1 MSSNNMLKILCN
13 LPVILLF
20 LYFIPFVGVCL
31 IVLRFFTYKGSKKQ
45 FISSSL
51 ITVGVLIII
60 PKILGG
66 LLSLIKIEDD
76 IPYLKDILNSDIY
89 VKLFD
94 YSKFIL
100 TIGIILLI
108 VSAIFKTISNKI
120 SNIASSYINNY
131 QKEMK
136 EVSKQNDMEIK
147 LKQERAKTTRVVYCP
162 NCGAD
167 NILAEKVGKCK
178 YCRQDIQ

>member
-1 MSSNNMLKILCN
+1 MNSNNMLKILCS

-31 IVLRFFTYKGSKKQ
+31 IVLRCFVYNGKKQ

-51 ITVGVLIII
+51 ITIGVLILI
-60 PKILGG
+60 PKIIGEV
-66 LLSLIKIEDD
+66 LSFIKIKGD
-76 IPYLKDILNSDIY
+76 IPYLNDILNSDIY
-89 VKLFD
+89 IKLFG
-94 YSKFIL
+94 YSKLIL
-100 TIGIILLI
+100 IVGIILLI

-120 SNIASSYINNY
+120 SNFVSSYINNY
-131 QKEMK
+131 QKEMS
-136 EVSKQNDMEIK
+136 EISKQNDMEIK
-147 LKQERAKTTRVVYCP
+147 LKQEKAKTTRVVNCP

-167 NILAEKVGKCK
+167 NMVTEKVGKCK

>member
-1 MSSNNMLKILCN
+1 MLKILCS

-31 IVLRFFTYKGSKKQ
+31 IVLRCFIYRGSKKQ
-45 FISSSL
+45 FISNSL
-51 ITVGVLIII
+51 ITIGILIII
-60 PKILGG
+60 PKIIGG
-66 LLSLIKIEDD
+66 VLSLIKMEEN

-89 VKLFD
+89 IKLFD
-94 YSKFIL
+94 YSKFVL

-108 VSAIFKTISNKI
+108 ISAIFKTVSNKI
-120 SNIASSYINNY
+120 SNLASSYINNY
-131 QKEMK
+131 QKEMT

-167 NILAEKVGKCK
+167 NIVTEKVGKCK